1 MKIHRHPFRD
11 NSRILFFTMLL
22 VMLAASPVHAARS
35 SRAVHEG
42 RAVHV
47 SRAPHG
53 LGAKAAIAMD
63 LSTGHILYEQNADD
77 QIPPASLTK
86 IITLYL
92 AYEALQENRLNYTD
106 TVLVSREATQESGS
120 RMSLKPGERVIIRE
134 LMKGIAVASGN
145 DACVA
150 LAQHLSG
157 GGTTQPFVE
166 AMNKKA
172 HELGMTG
179 TTFKNPNGLPAD
191 GQLTTARDMLK
202 LSASYLRRFPQSL
215 TFHSMTSYVHNNHN
229 HHNANRLLNSY
240 DGVDGLKT
248 GYVQASG
255 YNNVV
260 TAKRGDQRIIAVVLG
275 ARNAGSRAAITS
287 QLLNMSFAKVR
298 ESSPQGLAVLE
309 EKRPRGL
316 LPAVLTAHAPV
327 QNGGPAPMV
336 SIAPI
341 PAPKAAAQQVMAAA
355 LQPETAELRAAQRLA
370 DSKMNQLAQTAD
382 ASAEPVAKSQNSMVQ
397 RKTSKGGFAIQESS
411 FQSREK
417 AEKRARHLVRKGLPV
432 KVVATKL
439 DGKGRFYRVLVG
451 PYASAEDARK
461 TRDKLLDRGSVTV
474 E

>member
-1 MKIHRHPFRD
+1 MRIHRHPFRD
-11 NSRILFFTMLL
+11 NSRIVFLTLLL

-35 SRAVHEG
+35 ARAVHEG
-42 RAVHV
+42 RATN
-47 SRAPHG
+47 G

-63 LSTGHILYEQNADD
+63 LSTGHILYEQNADEA
-77 QIPPASLTK
+77 IPPASLTK

-106 TVLVSREATQESGS
+106 TVLVSRDATQESGS
-120 RMSLKPGERVIIRE
+120 RMSLKPGERVIVRE

-150 LAQHLSG
+150 LAEHFSG

-172 HELGMTG
+172 HELGLTG

-248 GYVQASG
+248 GYVRASG

-275 ARNAGSRAAITS
+275 ARSPGSRAAVTS

-298 ESSPQGLAVLE
+298 ESNLQGLAVLE

-327 QNGGPAPMV
+327 QNGGPAPMA
-336 SIAPI
+336 SISPI
-341 PAPKAAAQQVMAAA
+341 PAPKAAPQTLAAAA
-355 LQPETAELRAAQRLA
+355 LQPETAELHAAQRLA
-370 DSKMNQLAQTAD
+370 DSKMNQLAQVD
-382 ASAEPVAKSQNSMVQ
+382 ATAEPAAKSQSTMVQ
-397 RKTSKGGFAIQESS
+397 RKTSKGGYAIQESS
-411 FQSREK
+411 FQSRQK

-451 PYASAEDARK
+451 PYANAEDARK
-461 TRDKLLDRGSVTV
+461 TRDKLLDHGSVTV